1 MVSVIQNIKAKVM
14 NDYLKSK
21 HRRCEAALADAF
33 FRTTVTA
40 HQEIELSFALVLG

>member
-1 MVSVIQNIKAKVM
+1 MVSVIQNTEAKVM

-33 FRTTVTA
+33 LRTTVTA